1 MSYKRNMDY
10 KDVLNIGGSELV
22 KLKGH
27 TINVVE
33 ICKPPNIEYA
43 IHLAKVVS
51 KLSPLIAN
59 MIEFFLEN
67 ELNRIDWK
75 GYGVWTRQDPD
86 FPDLLFKGSLQ
97 PKPGFE
103 IKTWFPLAT
112 EITARF
118 KDSISAFNDDQTY
131 ICIVAWL
138 PEFILYGKPKVI
150 DVWIG
155 SAKSLAIARDL
166 HYHNPPD
173 YLIFEPEDTSSRT
186 KNLQQ
191 SNTNGYKFQDSAS
204 KFEEARKEVE
214 GWGETGTIYQHK
226 KEYQDK
232 LKSLLRKYSYRL
244 DTNFAKLDRIEHE
257 DLEKFKS
264 RILGTSI
271 SGHTI
276 IEWSKVITND
286 ENAIKKLIED
296 II

>member
-1 MSYKRNMDY
+1 MDY
-10 KDVLNIGGSELV
+10 KDVLNIAGSELL
-22 KLKGH
+22 KLKGQ
-27 TINVVE
+27 TLNVVE
-33 ICKPPNIEYA
+33 IIRPPNIEYA
-43 IHLAKVVS
+43 IHLAKVIS
-51 KLSPLIAN
+51 KLSPLVAN
-59 MIEFFLEN
+59 MIEFFLEE
-67 ELNRIDWK
+67 ELNKMDWK
-75 GYGVWTRQDPD
+75 GNGIWVRQDPD
-86 FPDLLFKGSLQ
+86 FPDLLFKGSIQ

-118 KDSISAFNDDQTY
+118 KDSVSAFGDDQTY
-131 ICIVAWL
+131 ICIVVWL

-155 SAKSLAIARDL
+155 SAKSLAIARDA

-173 YLIFEPEDTSSRT
+173 YLIFEPEDTSYRT

-191 SNTNGYKFQDSAS
+191 SNTNGYKFQSS
-204 KFEEARKEVE
+204 SEKFQEAIKEVDR
-214 GWGETGTIYQHK
+214 WGETGKIYNHT

-232 LKSLLRKYSYRL
+232 LKSLLMKYHYRL
-244 DTNFAKLDRIEHE
+244 DTNFSKLDRIEHQ

-264 RILGTSI
+264 KILNTSI

-276 IEWSKVITND
+276 AEWSKVIAND
-286 ENAIKKLIED
+286 ENIIKNLIED